1 MIAWGVIAFLMGGD
15 SFTTQAPD
23 GTVTGDTFLGVE
35 GNGWTNALWA
45 AAGLLLVLGAPAHWG
60 AKTMALLVGIALG
73 AAALIA
79 VYDGS
84 DVFGVF
90 AANDMTMLL
99 WGASAIALLLFAL
112 LPRVGGRRREVVEE
126 DRAVAPERTG
136 RFHRHRHHDRDREVV
151 AEDRGVV
158 TDDRGVARDE
168 HRERSGFRRL

>member
-60 AKTMALLVGIALG
+60 AKTMALIVGLALG

-84 DVFGVF
+84 DVFGIF
-90 AANDMTMLL
+90 AANDLTMLL
-99 WGASAIALLLFAL
+99 WGACAIALLLLAL
-112 LPRVGGRRREVVEE
+112 LPRVGGRRREVVE
-126 DRAVAPERTG
+126 D
-136 RFHRHRHHDRDREVV
+136 DREVRTRAHRPLPPPSPPRPRPRRRR
-151 AEDRGVV
+151 AEDRGVA
-158 TDDRGVARDE
+158 GDE
-168 HRERSGFRRL
+168 RRERTGFRRL